1 MGQVEGK
8 KISDI
13 VEYLEQEQLDFRV
26 IGDINMKIVGF
37 SSISKY
43 TDGTITWIKNKEN
56 LCKVIGKITACVV
69 QEGVDVS

>member
-43 TDGTITWIKNKEN
+43 TDGTITWI
-56 LCKVIGKITACVV
+56 LLP
-69 QEGVDVS
+69 